1 MTRQE
6 AIQEACAIVSM
17 AYSAKRD
24 YAHAEDCFCGEN
36 PIATMSQRNEGRAL
50 NYVREAVRA
59 ALIRDGFRETLEA
72 DGVFIPEQ
80 SA

>member
-6 AIQEACAIVSM
+6 AIQEACAIVGM
-17 AYSAKRD
+17 TYSTRRD
-24 YAHAEDCFCGEN
+24 YDHAEDCFCGEN
-36 PIATMSQRNEGRAL
+36 PIAELNPRNEGRAL

-72 DGVFIPEQ
+72 DGVFIPDHD
-80 SA
+80 